1 MLRINRGVVIVG
13 KSILLLILTYENW
26 SLSKMSDNALPN
38 ISFWTLFF
46 SPSHQ
51 ITAHS
56 NTSLFSH
63 WQLLM
68 HIVLFL
74 FFYADS
80 NTCQSCFISFWQTD
94 KKKKP
99 FNPLHYSI
107 IDQILWFH
115 AQRVAGR
122 QQQTDKRFSNGR
134 TNWNKHG
141 CVEKSDVRKLKRKS
155 KEMKKTDILTS

>member
-1 MLRINRGVVIVG
+1 MVLSLAEEFKEIRTEATFGWGKIMLRINRGVVILG

-26 SLSKMSDNALPN
+26 SLSKMSDNALPT

-46 SPSHQ
+46 FPSHQ

-63 WQLLM
+63 WQLVM

-94 KKKKP
+94 KKKQLSTHCITASLIKSYDSMLKEWQGG
-99 FNPLHYSI
+99 NSK
-107 IDQILWFH
+107 QIRGS
-115 AQRVAGR
+115 QMGE
-122 QQQTDKRFSNGR
+122 QIG
-134 TNWNKHG
+134 TNM
-141 CVEKSDVRKLKRKS
+141 VV
-155 KEMKKTDILTS
+155 